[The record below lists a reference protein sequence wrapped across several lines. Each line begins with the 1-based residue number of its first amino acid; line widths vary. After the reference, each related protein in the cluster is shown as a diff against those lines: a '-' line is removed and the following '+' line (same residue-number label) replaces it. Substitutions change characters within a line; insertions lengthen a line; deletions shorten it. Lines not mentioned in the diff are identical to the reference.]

1 MGLGQQPL
9 FEIDQDRAP
18 ARHRPPTVAAPG
30 PAGDGPG
37 FAVEVRTSNRRRKTA
52 TAYWDAGRVVVLLP
66 SHLRGSERAAM
77 VDWLVARVVARR
89 GVRAA
94 DDESLRRRA
103 LELAARYVPNA
114 VPASVRWVTNQ
125 HKRWGSCTAES
136 GEIRISHHLQQV
148 PDWVLDA
155 VLVHELAER
164 FPRHQEASSFLEGY
178 ALGLGAGAVLPTG
191 SA

>member
-37 FAVEVRTSNRRRKTA
+37 VAVEVRTSNRRRKTA
-52 TAYWDAGRVVVLLP
+52 TAYWDAG
-66 SHLRGSERAAM
+66 
-77 VDWLVARVVARR
+77 RVVARR

-155 VLVHELAER
+155 VLVHELAHLIHPDHSPRFYELAER